1 VGYYAGLLKY
11 ALDKQL
17 IVKALLCFDPAF
29 LHPAVLPATVK
40 QQYLESYL
48 QLLDELT
55 DIKINHDFNVS
66 DPNNYA
72 AVVKEQAEMISRV
85 LQEPQPQE
93 AEHLL
98 EQMVDHCRRWDQVY
112 RLDARSLYPELTEV
126 WDRCAY

>member
-1 VGYYAGLLKY
+1 
-11 ALDKQL
+11 
-17 IVKALLCFDPAF
+17 
-29 LHPAVLPATVK
+29 
-40 QQYLESYL
+40 L

-126 WDRCAY
+126 WDRYAY